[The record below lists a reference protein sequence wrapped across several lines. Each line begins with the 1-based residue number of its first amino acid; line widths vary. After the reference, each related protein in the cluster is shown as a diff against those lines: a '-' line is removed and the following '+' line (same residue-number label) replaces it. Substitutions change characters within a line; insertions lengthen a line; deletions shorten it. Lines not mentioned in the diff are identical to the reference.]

1 MKKLLLLLSILASQ
15 LTRAQETIPSFYG
28 LKAGPGFYTISPGGD
43 GVSGRTGLHAGIWYR
58 HNITPVF
65 STQTE
70 LLFSM
75 EGWKFSDNVNTI
87 SNKFNYLQLPV
98 LLQFRTRYGLYIE
111 TGPQV
116 GLRLSGK
123 QEADNNNGAIDFFPI
138 DTWTN
143 RWIFS
148 GAVGAG
154 YLKGKIGLGTRY
166 NFGITSLL
174 KNQDGRS
181 NGLAVSLLYAFQ

>member
-1 MKKLLLLLSILASQ
+1 MKKLLLLLSFLAWHLLQ
-15 LTRAQETIPSFYG
+15 AQEIKYSLG
-28 LKAGPGFYTISPGGD
+28 LKGGPNFYTISPGGD
-43 GVSGRTGLHAGIWYR
+43 GVSGRTGIHAGLWYR
-58 HNITPVF
+58 QTRTPVF
-65 STQTE
+65 SIQTE

-75 EGWKFSDNVNTI
+75 EGWKFSNGAETI

-98 LLQFRTRYGLYIE
+98 LLQFRTGYGLYFE

-123 QEADNNNGAIDFFPI
+123 QETDNNNGAIDFFPI

-154 YLKGKIGLGTRY
+154 YQYEKLGVGARY
-166 NFGITSLL
+166 NFGITSLM
-174 KNQDGRS
+174 KNEDGRS
-181 NGLAVSLLYAFQ
+181 NGLAVSLLYAIQ

>member
-1 MKKLLLLLSILASQ
+1 MKKLLLLLSFLVTQ
-15 LTRAQETIPSFYG
+15 VLQAQEFKSSFG
-28 LKAGPGFYTISPGGD
+28 LKAGPNFYTLSPGGD
-43 GVSGRTGLHAGIWYR
+43 GVSGRTGLHAGVWYR
-58 HNITPVF
+58 QTRTPVF
-65 STQTE
+65 SFETE

-75 EGWKFSDNVNTI
+75 EGWKFSNNAETI
-87 SNKFNYLQLPV
+87 TNKFNYLQLPV

-123 QEADNNNGAIDFFPI
+123 QETDNNNGAVDFIPI

-148 GAVGAG
+148 GAVGGG
-154 YLKGKIGLGTRY
+154 YLKGRFGLGARY

-174 KNQDGRS
+174 KKEDGKS